1 MVSLIVIIALAYCF
15 YSGAR
20 RGMWLQFV
28 HMLGYL
34 LSIGLAWVTYKP
46 LSVVMTQWVPY
57 PSATEQSKFVFF
69 THQVGLTLDNA
80 FYRGVAFVFMLAL
93 GWLLTRFV
101 AMWFHDLTYK
111 RGDAHVSMVVS
122 GVLNFL
128 MGYVFIFLILYLL
141 ALIPVTGIQDMLA
154 HSMVAGAIVRYTPGL
169 TALFTQLW
177 IVA

>member
-1 MVSLIVIIALAYCF
+1 MLSLIVIVALAYYC

-20 RGMWLQFV
+20 RGMWLQLIHV
-28 HMLGYL
+28 VGYI
-34 LSIGLAWVTYKP
+34 LSLGLAWLTYKP
-46 LSVVMTQWVPY
+46 LSAFMTQWVPY

-69 THQVGLTLDNA
+69 THQVGLTLDSA

-93 GWLLTRFV
+93 GWLVTRFV

-111 RGDAHVSMVVS
+111 TADDRLSMWL
-122 GVLNFL
+122 GGAMNFL
-128 MGYVFIFLILYLL
+128 MGYLFIFLILYLL

-154 HSMVAGAIVRYTPGL
+154 NSAVAGAIVRFTPGL
-169 TALFTQLW
+169 TALFTHLW